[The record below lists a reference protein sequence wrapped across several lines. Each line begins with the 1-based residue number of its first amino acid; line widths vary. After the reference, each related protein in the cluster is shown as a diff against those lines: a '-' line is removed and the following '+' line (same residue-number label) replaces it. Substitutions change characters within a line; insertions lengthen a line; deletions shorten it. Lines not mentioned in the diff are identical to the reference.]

1 MYAGGFATRDVQAGG
16 LGDTRPFSVTICT
29 HKLLIAHSSRGC
41 VTSCPFGPNAVGLQ
55 YGLHGLGWSQRL
67 SVISRIKGAEQWAAS
82 QKFAACKSESLTALT
97 DSDCKL
103 TALLQFTRDWIKLRF
118 ASRKIVA
125 HVQVSPTA
133 SASSTSTAPA
143 SSSALLDCHDRRDRS
158 RH

>member
-1 MYAGGFATRDVQAGG
+1 MLIEIATGAW
-16 LGDTRPFSVTICT
+16 C
-29 HKLLIAHSSRGC
+29 HKL
-41 VTSCPFGPNAVGLQ
+41 PFWPNAVGLQ

-118 ASRKIVA
+118 CIPSDGSKC
-125 HVQVSPTA
+125 
-133 SASSTSTAPA
+133 SSFSYRFRFLYFHSTRLLVCAP
-143 SSSALLDCHDRRDRS
+143 
-158 RH
+158 